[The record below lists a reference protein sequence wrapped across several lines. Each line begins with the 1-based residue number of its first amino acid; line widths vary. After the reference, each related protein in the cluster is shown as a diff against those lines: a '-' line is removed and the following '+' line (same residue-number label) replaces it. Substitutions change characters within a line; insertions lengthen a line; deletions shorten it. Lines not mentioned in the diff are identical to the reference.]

1 MSDSFLTHPSDQTLR
16 SFARGQLSPIAAE
29 RLQGHLA
36 TCLTCRARARDV
48 STVVSTGVR
57 PESADRPDSA
67 SLAGSSLDLQ
77 PGNQSSRGPERSV
90 APDML
95 PPGLADHPDYRILR
109 ELGSGGMGVVY
120 LAHNQLL
127 GRDEVLKVMGRHIIE
142 KPGVMDRFL
151 REMRAVARL
160 RHANIVTAYSAF
172 RLPDSIV
179 FAMEY
184 VEGHDLSK
192 LVKTKGPLS
201 VAHATNF
208 IYQAALGLQHAHE
221 EGMVHRDI
229 KPGNLMLS
237 RKGNCAIIK
246 VLDFGLAKA
255 SREQPL
261 DHGLTREGQM
271 LGTPDYIAPEQT
283 LDAQSADIR
292 ADIYSLGC
300 TLYCLLKGGPPFT
313 GSSLF
318 EILLSHQS
326 KEATPVDLL
335 RTDVPAELTAVVA
348 KMMAKQPE
356 HRFQTPAEVARAL
369 VPFFKG
375 GKTAPASAIS
385 SPPVSQPAR
394 PPVLPAGQTVI
405 ESPAGLPP
413 APSNLQAPAVPP
425 MPAGS
430 PQAPVNPG
438 ASGRSWRSAKWMW
451 PAVAA
456 GVFILA
462 AVSTLEMGIF
472 GQKVPETRVE
482 PNRKNSLASTKSV
495 PAAAKEESSEDMDF
509 PPAEPAPVAQK
520 SEPSN
525 ADTQPPGQSPWLGGD
540 TNTNSKTV
548 KPPPPPSPPARTPGT
563 RVARK
568 NVVPP
573 PPPVAGAE
581 RVVPD
586 PASLPP
592 ILGDQAT
599 PFDLL
604 RHVRRLLHEMKFI
617 KQPRKDTIRNQAL
630 LGLDAV
636 LRKPNARDAIPHV
649 IQIRK
654 EIQALEE
661 LITNPT
667 NLEKLQEAT
676 DMMDRAVAMAR
687 GKAAPSHRET
697 SPRPASPPGNKPVP

>member
-16 SFARGQLSPIAAE
+16 SFARGQLSPKAAE
-29 RLQGHLA
+29 RLPGHLA

-77 PGNQSSRGPERSV
+77 PGNQASRSPERSIT
-90 APDML
+90 PDML

-109 ELGSGGMGVVY
+109 ELGRGGMGVVY
-120 LAHNQLL
+120 LAHNQLM

-151 REMRAVARL
+151 REIRAVARL

-192 LVKTKGPLS
+192 LVKAKGPLS

-237 RKGNCAIIK
+237 RKGGPRDHQGPRLRPRQGKPGAAARSRAHPGRP
-246 VLDFGLAKA
+246 DAGHAGLYRPRANA
-255 SREQPL
+255 RRPERRYPGRYLQPGLHSLLPAQGRSPVHRLQPL
-261 DHGLTREGQM
+261 RD
-271 LGTPDYIAPEQT
+271 PPIAPIEGGHAARSAAHRCARGAHGGRRQDDGQAAGPSVPDT
-283 LDAQSADIR
+283 SRGRQGPCAFFQRREDGSCLDDI
-292 ADIYSLGC
+292 
-300 TLYCLLKGGPPFT
+300 
-313 GSSLF
+313 
-318 EILLSHQS
+318 E
-326 KEATPVDLL
+326 
-335 RTDVPAELTAVVA
+335 
-348 KMMAKQPE
+348 
-356 HRFQTPAEVARAL
+356 
-369 VPFFKG
+369 
-375 GKTAPASAIS
+375 
-385 SPPVSQPAR
+385 
-394 PPVLPAGQTVI
+394 
-405 ESPAGLPP
+405 PAGLSTGP
-413 APSNLQAPAVPP
+413 AARFACGPDRHRIARRPTSSDLRTCKLLPVPP

-438 ASGRSWRSAKWMW
+438 ASGRSWRRAKWMW

-462 AVSTLEMGIF
+462 AVSTLGIRDLRTK
-472 GQKVPETRVE
+472 GTGNSPE

-495 PAAAKEESSEDMDF
+495 PAVSEGGKHGGYRVFHPLSQPRSRTNPSLPRRILNHRDSPRGSGVIEHEFKDSPAASTTV
-509 PPAEPAPVAQK
+509 PACP
-520 SEPSN
+520 
-525 ADTQPPGQSPWLGGD
+525 
-540 TNTNSKTV
+540 NT
-548 KPPPPPSPPARTPGT
+548 GT

-573 PPPVAGAE
+573 RPPIAGAE

-586 PASLPP
+586 PARC
-592 ILGDQAT
+592 
-599 PFDLL
+599 L
-604 RHVRRLLHEMKFI
+604 R
-617 KQPRKDTIRNQAL
+617 
-630 LGLDAV
+630 
-636 LRKPNARDAIPHV
+636 
-649 IQIRK
+649 
-654 EIQALEE
+654 
-661 LITNPT
+661 
-667 NLEKLQEAT
+667 
-676 DMMDRAVAMAR
+676 
-687 GKAAPSHRET
+687 
-697 SPRPASPPGNKPVP
+697 PG